1 MLKNERQRWKNS
13 FEIRDEVRE
22 RKATVK
28 LKLYFRHM
36 RGLVIK
42 STGTWYEVLADDG
55 ERWKCRM
62 RGKFRMKGVRTT
74 NPISVGDYVLF
85 EAEETEGQAVIME
98 IEPRKNYI
106 IRKSVNLSKDAH
118 IVASNVDQAFLFAT
132 VKLPRTSAG
141 FIDRFL
147 VTAEAYSIDAIV
159 VFNKIDLLDEKDK
172 LELDV
177 FVNTYESIG
186 YPVRKISAE
195 TGEGAQELYDELAKK
210 TNMLTGHSGV
220 GKSTF
225 INKVNP
231 GLNIRTDELS
241 ELYKKGK
248 HTTTSAEMHILNNG
262 GYIIDTPG
270 IKGFGIVDIPKNEL
284 HHYFPEMFKLLPQCK
299 FHNCLH
305 IGEPKC
311 AVKAAVERGDIPK
324 SRYKSYTTMY
334 SDDEEET
341 YRAAY

>member
-1 MLKNERQRWKNS
+1 
-13 FEIRDEVRE
+13 
-22 RKATVK
+22 
-28 LKLYFRHM
+28 M
-36 RGLVIK
+36 RGLVLK
-42 STGTWYEVLADDG
+42 STGKWYEVLAEDG
-55 ERWKCRM
+55 EHWQCRI
-62 RGKFRMKGVRTT
+62 RGKFRMKGLRTT
-74 NPISVGDYVLF
+74 NPISVGDHVIF
-85 EAEETEGQAVIME
+85 EDEESEGRGVIKE
-98 IEPRKNYI
+98 IEARKNYI
-106 IRKSVNLSKDAH
+106 IRKSVNLSKEAH

-147 VTAEAYSIDAIV
+147 VTAEAYSIKAIV
-159 VFNKIDLLDEKDK
+159 VFNKIDLLDEEGKE
-172 LELDV
+172 ELGFLV
-177 FVNTYESIG
+177 KTYESVG
-186 YPVRKISAE
+186 YEVRQISAE
-195 TGEGAQELYDELAKK
+195 TGEGTQELYDELAGK

-225 INKVNP
+225 VNKTNP
-231 GLNIRTDELS
+231 GLNIKTDEIS

-248 HTTTSAEMHILNNG
+248 HTTTNAEMHILDNG

-284 HHYFPEMFKLLPQCK
+284 HHYFPEMFALLPDCK

-311 AVKAAVERGDIPK
+311 AVKVAVENGQVPE

-334 SDDEEET
+334 SDDEDET
-341 YRAAY
+341 YRSGY

>member
-1 MLKNERQRWKNS
+1 
-13 FEIRDEVRE
+13 
-22 RKATVK
+22 
-28 LKLYFRHM
+28 M
-36 RGLVIK
+36 RGLVLK
-42 STGTWYEVLADDG
+42 STGKWYEVLAEDG
-55 ERWKCRM
+55 EHWQCRI
-62 RGKFRMKGVRTT
+62 RGKFRMKGLRTT
-74 NPISVGDYVLF
+74 NPISVGDHVIF
-85 EAEETEGQAVIME
+85 ENEESEGRGVIKE
-98 IEPRKNYI
+98 IEARKNYI
-106 IRKSVNLSKDAH
+106 IRKSVNLSKEAH

-147 VTAEAYSIDAIV
+147 VTAEAYSIKAIV
-159 VFNKIDLLDEKDK
+159 VFNKIDLLDEEEKE
-172 LELDV
+172 ELRFLV
-177 FVNTYESIG
+177 KTYESVG
-186 YPVRKISAE
+186 YDVRQISAE
-195 TGEGAQELYDELAKK
+195 TGEGTQELYDELAGK

-225 INKVNP
+225 INKTNP
-231 GLNIRTDELS
+231 GLNIKTDEIS

-248 HTTTSAEMHILNNG
+248 HTTTNAEMHILDNG

-284 HHYFPEMFKLLPQCK
+284 HHYFPEMFALLPDCK

-311 AVKAAVERGDIPK
+311 AVKLAVENGKVPE

-334 SDDEEET
+334 SDDEDET
-341 YRAAY
+341 YRAGY

>member
-1 MLKNERQRWKNS
+1 
-13 FEIRDEVRE
+13 
-22 RKATVK
+22 
-28 LKLYFRHM
+28 M
-36 RGLVIK
+36 RGLVLK
-42 STGTWYEVLADDG
+42 STGKWYEVLAEDG
-55 ERWKCRM
+55 EHWQCRI
-62 RGKFRMKGVRTT
+62 RGKFRMKGLRTT
-74 NPISVGDYVLF
+74 NPISVGDHVIF
-85 EAEETEGQAVIME
+85 EDEESEGRGVIKE
-98 IEPRKNYI
+98 IEARKNYI
-106 IRKSVNLSKDAH
+106 IRKSVNLSKEAH

-147 VTAEAYSIDAIV
+147 VTAEAYSIKAIV
-159 VFNKIDLLDEKDK
+159 VFNKIDLLDEEEKE
-172 LELDV
+172 ELRFLV
-177 FVNTYESIG
+177 KTYESVG
-186 YPVRKISAE
+186 YDVRQISAE
-195 TGEGAQELYDELAKK
+195 TGEGTQELYDELAGK

-225 INKVNP
+225 INKTNP
-231 GLNIRTDELS
+231 GLNIKTDEIS

-248 HTTTSAEMHILNNG
+248 HTTTNAEMHILDNG

-284 HHYFPEMFKLLPQCK
+284 HHYFPEMFALLPDCK

-311 AVKAAVERGDIPK
+311 AVKLAVENGKVPE

-334 SDDEEET
+334 SDDEDET
-341 YRAAY
+341 YRAGY

>member
-1 MLKNERQRWKNS
+1 MNGKDGALVLNEALFLTPLS
-13 FEIRDEVRE
+13 LIS
-22 RKATVK
+22 
-28 LKLYFRHM
+28 YFCQM
-36 RGLVIK
+36 RGMVLK
-42 STGTWYEVLADDG
+42 STGTWYEVKAEDG
-55 ERWKCRM
+55 SIWQCRI
-62 RGKFRMKGVRTT
+62 RGKFRTKGLRTT
-74 NPISVGDYVLF
+74 NPIAVGDHVFF
-85 EAEETEGQAVIME
+85 EPGDDEGQGMINE

-106 IRKSVNLSKDAH
+106 IRKSVNLSKEAH

-132 VKLPRTSAG
+132 IKLPRTSAG

-147 VTAEAYSIDAIV
+147 VTAEAYSIEAIV
-159 VFNKIDLLDEKDK
+159 VFNKIDLLDEEGKAE
-172 LELDV
+172 LE
-177 FVNTYESIG
+177 FFANTYESIG
-186 YPVRKISAE
+186 YKVRKISAE
-195 TGEGAQELYDELAKK
+195 TGEGTKELYGELAGK

-220 GKSTF
+220 GKSTY

-231 GLNIRTDELS
+231 GIDIRTDELS

-248 HTTTSAEMHILNNG
+248 HTTTSAEMHLLDNG

-284 HHYFPEMFKLLPQCK
+284 HHYFPEMFKLLPDCK

-311 AVKAAVERGDIPK
+311 AVKAAVERGEVPA
-324 SRYKSYTTMY
+324 SRYKSYSTMFT
-334 SDDEEET
+334 DDESET